1 VKRPLWRAFLR
12 LRFLLWQHRR
22 HDRLVLES
30 SLGFPLVVLPG
41 VFNPSLFRT
50 TPVAIDALA
59 AHPISPGETVL
70 DLGTGSGALAIEAAS
85 RSTRVVAVDINPEA
99 VRCARINALLNTLDN
114 RIDVRLSDLFEAVAG
129 ERFDLIVCNPPFYR
143 GDAGTEFERALYSP
157 NFAERLANGLAD
169 HLREDGCALIVL
181 SSTGDEEGFLSA
193 FRRAWLTA
201 ERVMRRD
208 LVSEVVSI
216 YRLDR
221 YQVSP
226 DETADR

>member
-1 VKRPLWRAFLR
+1 
-12 LRFLLWQHRR
+12 
-22 HDRLVLES
+22 
-30 SLGFPLVVLPG
+30 
-41 VFNPSLFRT
+41 
-50 TPVAIDALA
+50 VAIDALA

-143 GDAGTEFERALYSP
+143 GDAGTEFERALLSP
-157 NFAERLANGLAD
+157 DFAERLTDGLVN
-169 HLREDGCALIVL
+169 HLNDGGRALVVV
-181 SSTGDEEGFLSA
+181 SSDGDEAGFLAA
-193 FRRAWLTA
+193 FRDAGLEVKNAFRK
-201 ERVMRRD
+201 D
-208 LVSEVVSI
+208 LVSEVVTA